1 MPKLIIQLQGQES
14 VVDLQT
20 GSNTIGRQSTN
31 SIPVKDSTLS
41 RLHCEILLEGRTATL
56 VDKGSRNGTLLNGRK
71 VATQVLNPGDKI
83 SIGATLLWFE
93 QKNVAEEQK
102 PAPET
107 PVPMAT
113 PAPSTRRVRSE
124 PAAAAVPTSE
134 ALRDYACFTPPGI
147 GAGKIAAAF
156 LVLALLGGAGYGAR
170 RILNAPPGPSVDLE
184 NLLARNGS
192 FDRSSGGR
200 AEGWTLRPG
209 IAGERPAG
217 AAGVDPARGRNGG
230 PCLFVDKS
238 AGAGELL
245 AECAWQD
252 DLPLGRGGAVEASAW
267 TQSDGFTGWTAL
279 KVEWLKS
286 PRGAVLAEEYSDPVT
301 KSAQW
306 TPVGGVF
313 TPPPGAGAFRFALA
327 VLGRS
332 GRVFFDDVSVKLRHA
347 GASGGG
353 DRKVGP
359 HRILHTKQ
367 GLLQA
372 ELRGGRRSI
381 VNIGCR
387 LESEKE
393 GATPQAFA
401 TEVALGAEEGG
412 LLFQGRLVNPLD
424 FREVPFE
431 QRVSAVEGHGVVVYQ
446 FRGDALKQTDRFS
459 IVLTLPKVESL
470 RGIPEP
476 GAVTSRV
483 TCSGEEGD
491 FAIEY
496 LDPARVVSRTV
507 DGRLRLIQT
516 WAVDPQS
523 EDPVFGFRIRESGG
537 GGGPLDPL
545 QKIAELRQ
553 AKKSGEALAFI
564 KEVVGKT
571 KEAPVREKMES
582 ELRQLEDALKR
593 DWADLQSD
601 AFRARISRHG
611 TLVAR
616 TLDSIDQFVR
626 HWSGEGSELKA
637 EQLRQEIQKEL
648 AVVSDPASERAR
660 RILDRAKQCA
670 AGERRTLAQVLLQ
683 TLLGRYPSTEA
694 AQEAQQLLKTLKA
707 P

>member
-20 GSNTIGRQSTN
+20 GSNTIGRQSSN
-31 SIPVKDSTLS
+31 IVPVQDSTLS

-83 SIGATLLWFE
+83 SIGATLIWFE

-102 PAPET
+102 PAPEA
-107 PVPMAT
+107 PVPLAT
-113 PAPSTRRVRSE
+113 PAPSTRRVRSV
-124 PAAAAVPTSE
+124 PAAEAVPTPE

-147 GAGKIAAAF
+147 GAGRIAAGF

-170 RILNAPPGPSVDLE
+170 RILNAPAGPAVDLE
-184 NLLARNGS
+184 NMLARNGS

-200 AEGWTLRPG
+200 AEGWTLRAG
-209 IAGERPAG
+209 ISGERPVG

-230 PCLFVDKS
+230 PCLFLDKS
-238 AGAGELL
+238 SGTGELL
-245 AECAWQD
+245 GECAWQD

-267 TQSDGFTGWTAL
+267 VQFDGFTGWAAL

-286 PRGAVLAEEYSDPVT
+286 PRGAVLAEEYSDPVR

-306 TPVGGVF
+306 SPVGGIF
-313 TPPPGAGAFRFALA
+313 TAPPGAGAFRFALA

-332 GRVFFDDVSVKLRHA
+332 GRVFFDDVSVKLRQ
-347 GASGGG
+347 GGG
-353 DRKVGP
+353 PAAERKVGP
-359 HRILHTKQ
+359 HRILYTKQ

-372 ELRGGRRSI
+372 ELRGGRRSL

-401 TEVALGAEEGG
+401 TEVTATAEEGG

-459 IVLTLPKVESL
+459 VVLTLPRVESL
-470 RGIPEP
+470 RGLPEP
-476 GAVTSRV
+476 GGVTSRV

-507 DGRLRLIQT
+507 DGRLRLTQT
-516 WAVDPQS
+516 WSVDPQS

-593 DWADLQSD
+593 EWADLQSD
-601 AFRARISRHG
+601 AFRARISRQG
-611 TLVAR
+611 TLVTRA
-616 TLDSIDQFVR
+616 LDSIEQFVR
-626 HWSGEGSELKA
+626 RWSGEGSELKA
-637 EQLRQEIQKEL
+637 EQLRQEIQKDL
-648 AVVSDPASERAR
+648 AAVSDPASERAR

-683 TLLGRYPSTEA
+683 TLLGRYPSSEA